1 MNRGIVVNGRRIEWV
16 RILQL
21 DVGRIAPIRRK
32 NREIPGRPGALSQG
46 YETGVRQIQARLDF
60 EATSMEEWQEKLAEL
75 MGLLIQEKPY
85 EIKFEN
91 EDKWTYYAELDGE
104 IETVEIGIY
113 GQVVINWICTDPYK
127 YGHQNILPFKQYEE
141 NGEPLGEASANIIN
155 SGTVPTFP
163 RITATVK
170 PGEKLTHI
178 QVFDPFNEKYFQ
190 IGRPGA
196 IGTITRDKE
205 ERLLNDP
212 ASSLVGWS
220 TTGGEVDG
228 GVVSGNMATNG
239 FSFLPG
245 SFGATVDGWH
255 GPILRKEA
263 PEAPITDFKIRL
275 GVIMR
280 NPSISARGRLELY
293 MRDAQGDVIG
303 KIAMKRT
310 GGGAYGNSV
319 EGRAGGEND
328 FDYFVSNYAGS
339 KGIEWRDFEGVM
351 EIERINNVW
360 AMYVALVDPQ
370 TGKHTARYRSQPW
383 TDSQL
388 KYTGGL
394 SQIMLHMAQSGD
406 TEPVTVFVTK
416 VEIFRINEIT
426 EMEIP
431 VMALEGDEI
440 EMDFRTKEIR
450 INGEPRKDLKA
461 FGANFFSLNPGT
473 HDLMIEPFEKLD
485 NPEVTVR
492 EGYR

>member
-16 RILQL
+16 RILEL

-32 NREIPGRPGALSQG
+32 TRDIPGRPGALSQG
-46 YETGVRQIQARLDF
+46 FETGVRPIQARLDF
-60 EATSMEEWQEKLAEL
+60 EATSMEEWQEKLSEL

-104 IETVEIGIY
+104 IETLEIGIY
-113 GQVVINWICTDPYK
+113 GQVVINWICADDPYK
-127 YGHQNILPFKQYEE
+127 YGHQNILPFK
-141 NGEPLGEASANIIN
+141 ADDATANIIN
-155 SGTVPTFP
+155 GGTVPTFP

-196 IGTITRDKE
+196 IGTITRDRE
-205 ERLLNDP
+205 ERMLNDP
-212 ASSLVGWS
+212 ASSLVGWG
-220 TTGGEVDG
+220 TTGNEVDG
-228 GVVSGNMATNG
+228 GTVAGNMSTNG

-245 SFGATVDGWH
+245 SFGTGTTWH
-255 GPILRKEA
+255 GPAIRKEVPQA
-263 PEAPITDFKIRL
+263 PLTDFKIRL

-280 NPSISARGRLELY
+280 NPSIGARGRLELY
-293 MRDAQGDVIG
+293 MRDSQGGTIG

-328 FDYFVSNYAGS
+328 FDYFVSNYAGK

-351 EIERINNVW
+351 EIERVNNVW
-360 AMYVALVDPQ
+360 TMYVARVDPI
-370 TGKHTARYRSQPW
+370 TKRHTARMKFDPW

-394 SQIMLHMAQSGD
+394 SQIMIHMGQSGTID
-406 TEPVTVFVTK
+406 PVTMRVTK
-416 VEIFRINEIT
+416 VEVFRINEIT

-440 EMDFRTKEIR
+440 ELDFRTKDIR
-450 INGEPRKDLKA
+450 INGEPRKDLKM
-461 FGANFFSLNPGT
+461 FGANFFSLDPGT
-473 HDLMIEPFEKLD
+473 HDLMIAPIEKLET
-485 NPEVTVR
+485 PEVAVR